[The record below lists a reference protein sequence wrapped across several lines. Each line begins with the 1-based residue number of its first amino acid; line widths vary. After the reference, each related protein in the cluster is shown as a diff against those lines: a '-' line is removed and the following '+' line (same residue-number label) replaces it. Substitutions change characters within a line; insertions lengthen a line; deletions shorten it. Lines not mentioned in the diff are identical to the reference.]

1 MMGASTNGRDQ
12 CGDRP
17 IHAWG
22 GAMTSKPT
30 TRSRA
35 QTLVLALRLVTE
47 LALVAGAAW
56 AASTRPRNVLVAVAL
71 GVVAALAVAAV
82 WSLAIAPASRRRL
95 ADPLRL
101 AVEIALFVAVAVGL
115 AAVGHLPAAAV
126 LALVG
131 VGAAV
136 GVRFVDRPQP
146 EPSGATAATEPA
158 NESPITGEQVDAEQR
173 PPAPVRPPP
182 EPDVPHPPARSEL
195 KRPRGRDRARRN

>member
-1 MMGASTNGRDQ
+1 
-12 CGDRP
+12 
-17 IHAWG
+17 
-22 GAMTSKPT
+22 MTSKPT

-35 QTLVLALRLVTE
+35 QTLVLALRFVTE

-82 WSLAIAPASRRRL
+82 WSLAIAPASGRRL

-101 AVEIALFVAVAVGL
+101 AVEVALFVAVAVGL

-131 VGAAV
+131 VGTAV

-146 EPSGATAATEPA
+146 EPRGAAAAIEPA
-158 NESPITGEQVDAEQR
+158 KQSPTTGEQVDAE
-173 PPAPVRPPP
+173 PAPPPVRAPP
-182 EPDVPHPPARSEL
+182 EPDVSHPPARTEL

>member
-1 MMGASTNGRDQ
+1 
-12 CGDRP
+12 
-17 IHAWG
+17 
-22 GAMTSKPT
+22 MTSKPT

-101 AVEIALFVAVAVGL
+101 AVEIALFVAVAIGL

-126 LALVG
+126 LALLG
-131 VGAAV
+131 VGTAV

-146 EPSGATAATEPA
+146 EPGGATAATDP
-158 NESPITGEQVDAEQR
+158 TGEPSTSEQLDAEPR

-182 EPDVPHPPARSEL
+182 EPDVSHPPARTEL

>member
-1 MMGASTNGRDQ
+1 
-12 CGDRP
+12 
-17 IHAWG
+17 
-22 GAMTSKPT
+22 MTSKPT

-35 QTLVLALRLVTE
+35 QTLVLALRFVTE

-101 AVEIALFVAVAVGL
+101 AVEIALFVAVAIGL
-115 AAVGHLPAAAV
+115 AAVGHLPAAVV

-131 VGAAV
+131 VGTAV

-146 EPSGATAATEPA
+146 EPSGATGSDRAGQGVPHHRRAGGCRAATTRPCPSPA
-158 NESPITGEQVDAEQR
+158 
-173 PPAPVRPPP
+173 
-182 EPDVPHPPARSEL
+182 
-195 KRPRGRDRARRN
+195 RARRLAPACPHRVEAPARPRPGAPELIRYAMSRKNEQ